1 MLKKVIL
8 LSLAILIVSSFASI
22 TWSGNNFLIN
32 VNGNCH
38 TVDDSFLII
47 LTNLNISY
55 NYQDISVDP
64 SIFCWGSC
72 SNYPSNNVF
81 DGIWVCQNK
90 YWISNYLYIQS
101 SINITNDGLLV
112 NKNLTINSDIY
123 ISNSVIKF
131 ENPSSVL
138 NVSCI
143 SSKNLTL
150 NLNLNQGQIV
160 NPINYKTTDCGTL
173 EINNTKVVNS
183 NSCVEYDS
191 NVSSKLGS
199 VIVEV
204 FKVNDSCNKPNLIWL
219 WILLG
224 CIGVLVIVFA
234 IIAVT
239 VKKIRNKLFPFAD
252 RLKFK
257 RNDSEFPTK
266 NNTNIHRKAIYED
279 PLSNLSYRVSTSEPN
294 VFEKMNQ
301 TNNNIPNN
309 FDSNNVEI
317 IVSSTP
323 SPNSSPRKQLLNQ
336 YERLIDVNPP
346 TETDPLI
353 QLNKYQIPLISSNS
367 YRSRKNSISN
377 QYDFSSIEKISD
389 KLVLTDDLSR
399 KTPLLTTV
407 FQNES
412 EKVKNLIEVNFSIPS
427 VNLILNNI
435 NEESQ
440 ISKILE
446 DISPQII
453 YDSIDKKYEMSEI
466 YDLLE
471 EEPLKF
477 KSVSI
482 NTKDIKKYN
491 SNLETVKKEIPIVQV
506 VPIILPISVEN
517 YVSFQPQQMTLE
529 IENLLKD
536 AIPSK
541 DIVQDLLISTENTPI
556 ANIIF
561 SQINNINKNILNLKS
576 QNDSSITIDK
586 LYINQISTDKFQ
598 NLL

>member
-1 MLKKVIL
+1 MLKEVIL
-8 LSLAILIVSSFASI
+8 LSLAILIVTSFASI
-22 TWSGNNFLIN
+22 TWSGNNFSIH

-38 TVDDSFLII
+38 TVDDSFLIT
-47 LTNLNISY
+47 LTDLNISY
-55 NYQDISVDP
+55 NYQDTSVDP

-72 SNYPSNNVF
+72 FNYPSNNVF
-81 DGIWVCQNK
+81 DGMWVCQNR
-90 YWISNYLYIQS
+90 YWVSNSLYIQS

-143 SSKNLTL
+143 SSRNLTL
-150 NLNLNQGQIV
+150 NLNLNQGQSV
-160 NPINYKTTDCGTL
+160 NPINYKTTNCGTL
-173 EINNTKVVNS
+173 EINNTKVINS

-191 NVSSKLGS
+191 SVSSKSGS

-204 FKVNDSCNKPNLIWL
+204 FKVNDFCNKSNLLWL

-224 CIGVLVIVFA
+224 CIGVLAIVFA

-257 RNDSEFPTK
+257 RSNSEFPTK
-266 NNTNIHRKAIYED
+266 NNSNIHRKAIYED
-279 PLSNLSYRVSTSEPN
+279 PLSNLSYRVSTSEPD
-294 VFEKMNQ
+294 VFEKMDQ
-301 TNNNIPNN
+301 NNNIPNN
-309 FDSNNVEI
+309 FDNDTVEI

-323 SPNSSPRKQLLNQ
+323 SPTGSPRRQSIDQ

-346 TETDPLI
+346 TETDSLI
-353 QLNKYQIPLISSNS
+353 QFNKYQIPLISSNS

-399 KTPLLTTV
+399 TTPLLTSV

-412 EKVKNLIEVNFSIPS
+412 EKVKNLIEIDSPRPS
-427 VNLILNNI
+427 VNFMFNNI
-435 NEESQ
+435 NQESH
-440 ISKILE
+440 ISEILE

-453 YDSIDKKYEMSEI
+453 YDSNDKKYEMSEI

-471 EEPLKF
+471 DEPLKF
-477 KSVSI
+477 KSISI
-482 NTKDIKKYN
+482 NNKDIKKYDPN
-491 SNLETVKKEIPIVQV
+491 FKTVKEEIPIVQL
-506 VPIILPISVEN
+506 VPMILPISLEN
-517 YVSFQPQQMTLE
+517 YVSFQPQQITLE
-529 IENLLKD
+529 TENLLKD
-536 AIPSK
+536 AISSR
-541 DIVQDLLISTENTPI
+541 DIVQDLLICTEKTQI
-556 ANIIF
+556 DNINF
-561 SQINNINKNILNLKS
+561 SQINNVDENILNLKI
-576 QNDSSITIDK
+576 QNDSSIIVDK
-586 LYINQISTDKFQ
+586 LYINDISNDKSQ